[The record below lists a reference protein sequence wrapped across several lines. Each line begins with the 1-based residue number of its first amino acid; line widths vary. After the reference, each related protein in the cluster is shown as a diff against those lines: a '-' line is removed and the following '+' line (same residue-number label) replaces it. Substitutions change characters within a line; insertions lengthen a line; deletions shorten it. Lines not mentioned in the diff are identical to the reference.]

1 MRKKRRNGGFT
12 LAELLIVV
20 AIIGVLSGVAFV
32 AVQRHQR
39 SLELLERDTVAK
51 EIFIAAQNHLT
62 MAKAQNY
69 NTNLSEQDE
78 DSYKGY
84 FGDKITGYKAV
95 DSETVVDGVRY
106 LIGGKGET
114 NSGNMLEVML
124 PFGSIDDTIRAGG
137 NYMIVYQPKA
147 GVVLE
152 VFFWENNGGK
162 FDGSAGYDSLMRTDN
177 PFRGIEN
184 KNNRLNNKPVI
195 GWFGGEG
202 VVDTGE
208 FLETPSIEVIN
219 AEKLYVK
226 VTDNNIGKTEL
237 EPMLKLI
244 LTGKTSEARL
254 AFTLTKVDASTGT
267 WMGRLT
273 PSDTVPS
280 RLQIPNV
287 SGAVVTYEIV
297 LDDIT
302 TKDMRFAQLNQLS
315 DSVADAVLKHTW
327 DTTKKDNPQF
337 IPGEDIVIQAV
348 AYSNKYL
355 TSVAYSGEWTV
366 NSLFGELREG
376 TETGKNVAIVSNIR
390 HLENLDEKVS
400 ALDNRSNARFARAE
414 QTVDLDWDD
423 FAEKTKI
430 GETLPSIYS
439 YMNETGDAGT
449 YITKPGC
456 YMPVSPSYP
465 LTYNGQSAVTDE
477 AGNTIMV
484 NHGVSNI
491 AVDSDYSDF
500 TPPTGTTAAAISAG
514 GMFGSLAANS
524 SVSNLELVD
533 FGVNLTSANSTAGA
547 LAGTINNTTVTN
559 VVAYNSSG
567 ITGETDNRKIS
578 ASGAAGGLIGSMTA
592 SSDAYKVEKSAAALI
607 VESTDGNAGGL
618 IGTSSGGT
626 VSACYSAGHTIDKKD
641 SEDNVIGILY
651 DKTNF
656 NVTAAGYAGGL
667 IGDAK
672 TTEVK
677 NSYST
682 CSAKGVTAT
691 GGLLGNT
698 TAENGKIVSCYA
710 TGLVYE
716 SKNEGAK
723 EGALVGS
730 LTNENALKNCKY
742 FEIIN
747 EREDETN
754 GGYMYLGPVG
764 NKADYT
770 ISEETVI
777 AIDASADQYNQ
788 FVDEP
793 STWTSAVTY
802 DGKTTET
809 TDDDWLDIYYDAMF
823 NLQNIKRLGGNI
835 LETQKEETTDGI
847 TTTTPA
853 DFVATHY
860 GDWPAPEIFV
870 QNTKN

>member
-1 MRKKRRNGGFT
+1 MSKKRRNGGFT

-20 AIIGVLSGVAFV
+20 AIIGVLSGVAFI

-162 FDGSAGYDSLMRTDN
+162 FDGSAGYDTLMRTDN

-208 FLETPSIEVIN
+208 FLETPSIEVVN

-226 VTDNNIGKTEL
+226 ITDNNIYNFSTNYMQ
-237 EPMLKLI
+237 PMLKLI
-244 LTGKTSEARL
+244 IRGKDSEARM
-254 AFTLTKVDASTGT
+254 AFTLNSIDDSLKTSGKLALPGAGV
-267 WMGRLT
+267 
-273 PSDTVPS
+273 VS
-280 RLQIPNV
+280 RLSNV
-287 SGAVVTYEIV
+287 EETSTEVTYTVV

-302 TKDMRFAQLNQLS
+302 TSGMRFADIETERYIASNWL
-315 DSVADAVLKHTW
+315 DEKR
-327 DTTKKDNPQF
+327 F
-337 IPGEDIVIQAV
+337 YPGEDIIIQAV
-348 AYSNKYL
+348 AYSNSEL
-355 TSVAYSGEWTV
+355 SNIAYSGEWTV
-366 NSLFGELREG
+366 NSLFGGLREESDG
-376 TETGKNVAIVSNIR
+376 NVALISNIR

-400 ALDNRSNARFARAE
+400 ALDNGSNARFARAE

-491 AVDSDYSDF
+491 AVDCDYSDF
-500 TPPTGTTAAAISAG
+500 TLPTGTTAAAISAG
-514 GMFGSLAANS
+514 GMFGTLVAGS
-524 SVSNLELVD
+524 SISNLELVD
-533 FGVNLTSANSTAGA
+533 FGVNLTSGDAGA
-547 LAGTINNTTVTN
+547 LAGSITDTTVTN

-698 TAENGKIVSCYA
+698 TAGNGKIVSCYA

-716 SKNEGAK
+716 SKNEQAK

-770 ISEETVI
+770 ISEGTVI

-788 FVDEP
+788 FVGEP

-870 QNTKN
+870 ENKGN